1 MKHFKVMT
9 KRIEKEIDSL
19 VSSISKVKAEL
30 KTLKDNNNSSLPN
43 SIQNCTQ
50 QSNTDFSESIKITN
64 NGSTSKN
71 ENNAF
76 DDNSCNDVNTNV
88 IDNDI
93 CLFHDKDELS
103 DVSGD
108 NDAFNNS
115 LSEISSEDMS
125 PPENEKTKAQ
135 SDTDYDTVSDAD
147 NILDCLIDDAVASIS
162 KNAKHSGDIRNSF
175 YTTGTSWQTRKMI
188 KADSLNSGK
197 EKGMK
202 DADKFIDVLQGEKDE
217 SSKTA
222 NSTTTAPSTT
232 TLQLTTAAQS
242 TTTLQLTTAAQ
253 STTTKSIPKTKIKYS
268 NSISSNI
275 VPKPATVQPK
285 QITTG
290 NTSTGSQN
298 ISTQKLVPSTRAS
311 VTSTPTPPLSTVKSP
326 PSSTFAQLPLISTSE
341 FVQSPPVPHCSEIRY
356 FKFLRRNSFF
366 LLDYFLCNL

>member
-76 DDNSCNDVNTNV
+76 DDNSCNNVNTNV

-103 DVSGD
+103 DVSED
-108 NDAFNNS
+108 NDASNNS

-147 NILDCLIDDAVASIS
+147 NILDCLIDDAVSSIS

-175 YTTGTSWQTRKMI
+175 YTTGTSWQTRKII

-197 EKGMK
+197 ENGMK
-202 DADKFIDVLQGEKDE
+202 DTDKFIDVLQGEKDE

-222 NSTTTAPSTT
+222 NSTTT
-232 TLQLTTAAQS
+232 AQS

-298 ISTQKLVPSTRAS
+298 ISTQKPVP
-311 VTSTPTPPLSTVKSP
+311 STPTPPLSTVKS
-326 PSSTFAQLPLISTSE
+326 FAQLPLISSPE

>member
-76 DDNSCNDVNTNV
+76 DDNSCNNVNTNV

-147 NILDCLIDDAVASIS
+147 NILDCLIDDAVSSIS

-197 EKGMK
+197 ENGMK
-202 DADKFIDVLQGEKDE
+202 DTDKFIDVLQGEKDE
-217 SSKTA
+217 SSKAVKCTTA
-222 NSTTTAPSTT
+222 NSTTT
-232 TLQLTTAAQS
+232 AQS

>member
-76 DDNSCNDVNTNV
+76 DDNSCNNVNTNV

-147 NILDCLIDDAVASIS
+147 NILDSLLDDAVASIS

-197 EKGMK
+197 ENGMK
-202 DADKFIDVLQGEKDE
+202 DTDKFID
-217 SSKTA
+217 
-222 NSTTTAPSTT
+222 
-232 TLQLTTAAQS
+232 
-242 TTTLQLTTAAQ
+242 
-253 STTTKSIPKTKIKYS
+253 I
-268 NSISSNI
+268 
-275 VPKPATVQPK
+275 
-285 QITTG
+285 
-290 NTSTGSQN
+290 
-298 ISTQKLVPSTRAS
+298 
-311 VTSTPTPPLSTVKSP
+311 
-326 PSSTFAQLPLISTSE
+326 LPLLLGLNNILPTLYSE
-341 FVQSPPVPHCSEIRY
+341 
-356 FKFLRRNSFF
+356 
-366 LLDYFLCNL
+366 